1 LSIYQGD
8 NQKTKNISFRLS
20 FASYE
25 KTLSGGEI
33 SDIVEE
39 IVKQVAEKLEGK
51 VI

>member
-8 NQKTKNISFRLS
+8 DQATKNISFRLS

-33 SDIVEE
+33 SDIIGKIAEA
-39 IVKQVAEKLEGK
+39 VAKKLGGK
-51 VI
+51 II